1 MIYYISFQALGDNL
15 ISLSF
20 LKQLN
25 IKANVLGTSHTINI
39 SKLIKGDNELN
50 INVLFDDIPAFYD
63 IRKKGFIKASK
74 DLYKFIKFIK
84 SNEVKILVFEKKDL
98 RSSLVVFFTNVQV
111 YYPNDLNL
119 KVYQH
124 RAELISDIYKQKVSL
139 NSYKLQL
146 NTPKKI
152 IINPLTRVEIKN
164 IKHNHL
170 DYIITKLA
178 KYGYEIYL
186 IDINDEYPE
195 FKNKVQYYLTN
206 TTLNDVKN
214 IIDDCSLYIG
224 GDSFLIHLAYYLK
237 RNYFI
242 IFYRDNDDFLPPNIE
257 NDFYIKAHIGD
268 DFEKE
273 LNDKFKNIGLIK

>member
-1 MIYYISFQALGDNL
+1 
-15 ISLSF
+15 
-20 LKQLN
+20 
-25 IKANVLGTSHTINI
+25 
-39 SKLIKGDNELN
+39 
-50 INVLFDDIPAFYD
+50 
-63 IRKKGFIKASK
+63 
-74 DLYKFIKFIK
+74 LYKFIKFIK

>member
-1 MIYYISFQALGDNL
+1 M
-15 ISLSF
+15 
-20 LKQLN
+20 
-25 IKANVLGTSHTINI
+25 
-39 SKLIKGDNELN
+39 
-50 INVLFDDIPAFYD
+50 
-63 IRKKGFIKASK
+63 
-74 DLYKFIKFIK
+74 
-84 SNEVKILVFEKKDL
+84 
-98 RSSLVVFFTNVQV
+98 
-111 YYPNDLNL
+111 
-119 KVYQH
+119 
-124 RAELISDIYKQKVSL
+124 
-139 NSYKLQL
+139 
-146 NTPKKI
+146 
-152 IINPLTRVEIKN
+152 
-164 IKHNHL
+164 